1 MVIPNIVIQL
11 IGFAGTAAYLVSFQF
26 KKNRHLFMMQTAGYI
41 FYTLH
46 YYLLGAL
53 TGAGSYMVNLLRSI
67 LLSSGKK
74 WATSWWACAGLCALQ
89 IAVMWLTWA
98 GWISLLPC
106 AANIASTIG
115 GYTYNA
121 RKIRAAN
128 LFVNSPLCIVYAVIV
143 GSWAG
148 IIDEAISMLS
158 IIASIIRF
166 GWNNLDRIEE

>member
-1 MVIPNIVIQL
+1 MTMEYLLIQL
-11 IGFAGTAAYLVSFQF
+11 IGFVGTGCYLVSFQF
-26 KKNRHLFMMQTAGYI
+26 KKNRSLFMVQTAGYI

-53 TGAGSYMVNLLRSI
+53 TGAASYMVNLLRSI

-74 WATSWWACAGLCALQ
+74 WAMSWWACAGLCALQ
-89 IAVMWLTWA
+89 ILAMRLTWA

-148 IIDEAISMLS
+148 IIDEAISM
-158 IIASIIRF
+158 ASIIVSIVRF
-166 GWNNLDRIEE
+166 GWKNLDGEK